1 MASLSSDDEQ
11 QSERCAGSYSLSA
24 DVSESESCSS
34 FSCRRFDAEGAS
46 SSMTSSPRPGLPGG
60 GSFCFSAPPPPMLML
75 PVSGRKDLVWDGKS
89 QKRDGDLSEV
99 EMMMERFAKLLLGED
114 MSGSGKGVCTALAIS
129 NAITNLS
136 ATVFGELWRLEPLAT
151 QKKAMWRREME
162 WLLCV
167 SDSIVELVPS
177 IQKFPGGGTYE
188 IMASRPRCD
197 LYMNLPA
204 LKKLDAMLIGML
216 DGFCETEF
224 WYVDRGIVVAEDE
237 KLNDVYPHPPGFSG
251 GRPSIRQEEK
261 WWLPCPKVPPNGLS
275 EDARKKLQKCRDCT
289 NQILKAAMAI
299 NSSVLA
305 EMEIPSPYLES
316 LPKSGRSCLGDI
328 IYRFVTAEHFSAEAL
343 LDNLDLSTEHHATE
357 IANKI
362 EAALHVWKRKD
373 QKKHN
378 KGLSKG
384 HKHAAIS
391 CKARVHD
398 HHRHSS
404 LGSKV
409 KGLVVANGDK
419 KHGLAQRAE
428 SLLHALRLRF
438 PGLPQTAL
446 DMNKIQYNKDVGQS
460 ILESYS
466 RVMESLAFNIMA
478 RIDDVLF
485 VDDATKQ
492 CIAEE
497 SASLFNKGGLPIQ
510 KRMSPSPFSIQ
521 HSPFTSPFATPTF
534 CSSTPLAGSPERIIP
549 LSKRSNLLEVSE
561 RRLGFPAEYDK
572 IWSYTGNVSA
582 RRVSSGDAPE
592 RN

>member
-1 MASLSSDDEQ
+1 MASMSSDE
-11 QSERCAGSYSLSA
+11 SEERCGSYSLSA

-34 FSCRRFDAEGAS
+34 FSCRRFDGVEGAS
-46 SSMTSSPRPGLPGG
+46 SSVTPSPRGG
-60 GSFCFSAPPPPMLML
+60 GANFCFPAAGLML
-75 PVSGRKDLVWDGKS
+75 PVIGGVGKDLGWDGKA
-89 QKRDGDLSEV
+89 QKRGDGDLSEV

-151 QKKAMWRREME
+151 QKKSMWRREME

-188 IMASRPRCD
+188 IMASRPRSD

-216 DGFCETEF
+216 EEFRETEF
-224 WYVDRGIVVAEDE
+224 WYVDRGIVVAEERDE
-237 KLNDVYPHPPGFSG
+237 YGLYPPGFSG

-275 EDARKKLQKCRDCT
+275 EEARKKLQQFRDCT

-305 EMEIPSPYLES
+305 EMEIPSAYLET
-316 LPKSGRSCLGDI
+316 LPKSGRACLGDV
-328 IYRFVTAEHFSAEAL
+328 IYRYITAEHFSPEAL
-343 LDNLDLSTEHHATE
+343 LDHLDVTTEHLATE

-362 EAALHVWKRKD
+362 EAALHVWKRKV

-378 KGLSKG
+378 KGLPRG
-384 HKHAAIS
+384 QKHHPSILVDVS
-391 CKARVHD
+391 KARIQD
-398 HHRHSS
+398 HRRST

-409 KGLVVANGDK
+409 KGLVVANGEN
-419 KHGLAQRAE
+419 KHCLAQRAE
-428 SLLHALRLRF
+428 TLLLCLHLRF

-478 RIDDVLF
+478 RIDDVVF

-492 CIAEE
+492 CVAEE
-497 SASLFNKGGLPIQ
+497 AAAASVFNRGGLGGLPIQ

-534 CSSTPLAGSPERIIP
+534 CSSTPLGGSPERQ
-549 LSKRSNLLEVSE
+549 LQVLNRSNPED
-561 RRLGFPAEYDK
+561 RKLGKPFPLEYDK
-572 IWSYTGNVSA
+572 IWTYTGNLSA

-592 RN
+592 RD